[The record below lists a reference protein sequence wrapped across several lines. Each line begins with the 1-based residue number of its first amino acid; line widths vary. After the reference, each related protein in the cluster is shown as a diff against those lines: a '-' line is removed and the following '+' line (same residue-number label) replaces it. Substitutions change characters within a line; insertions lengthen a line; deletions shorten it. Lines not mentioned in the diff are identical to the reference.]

1 MRRTLPRPGPRWKA
15 GMVVA
20 LTPFKDAVVPNADV
34 LLPIAPFTETAGSF
48 VNAEGRVQS
57 FHGGAGLGDTRPAWK
72 VLRVLGNLLGL
83 PGFEQES
90 VEEVRA
96 EALGDVST
104 IPPV

>member
-1 MRRTLPRPGPRWKA
+1 
-15 GMVVA
+15 
-20 LTPFKDAVVPNADV
+20 
-34 LLPIAPFTETAGSF
+34 
-48 VNAEGRVQS
+48 
-57 FHGGAGLGDTRPAWK
+57 

-104 IPPV
+104 IPARLSNAAAQAVSLPSPIAGLQRWPMCPSTARQPGAPFDLAATDP